1 MANKY
6 VTDEA
11 RKQIGK
17 TSEPRTY
24 EVERGAIRRFAEAI
38 EDRNPLFNSERDA
51 RQTRF
56 GSMIAPPT
64 FCRSMGAPIP
74 DIKLDMPTF
83 RGLDGGSDWEYFVPI
98 RPGDRITVQSK
109 LVDLRE
115 AAGRLGPMVF
125 IRGRDHLHQP
135 VRRSLRRPTLDRNPL
150 LAGIAD

>member
-17 TSEPRTY
+17 VSEPRTY

-51 RQTRF
+51 RQTRY

-64 FCRSMGAPIP
+64 FCRSMGSPIP
-74 DIKLDMPTF
+74 DIKLDMP
-83 RGLDGGSDWEYFVPI
+83 DIP
-98 RPGDRITVQSK
+98 RPR
-109 LVDLRE
+109 R
-115 AAGRLGPMVF
+115 RLGLGIFPA
-125 IRGRDHLHQP
+125 DSS
-135 VRRSLRRPTLDRNPL
+135 RRSHHRAIK
-150 LAGIAD
+150 AG